1 MKCKK
6 CENIEKDPKTGMMI
20 CLTCGLVHEESQL
33 VEALEFD
40 ENQNAAGTFM
50 DFNNPSYFYPGGR
63 NTLSQMVDQTQRR
76 LNKTFRQIDKVS
88 KILTIPEN
96 VVKSAKRLYNI
107 ASNKKFTQGRK
118 TDQIVGAILYLAC
131 RWNHTKHLLIDFS
144 EVLHLN
150 LFVIGTLYI
159 KLVKLLGVQIEIID
173 PSLYMHRFCNKFN
186 LGNKAKEV
194 EKTALKILQFMKRD
208 WIITGR
214 RPSGLI
220 GACILISAK
229 LHKLNIDINLIS
241 NVVHVCSQTILNRIE
256 EFSLTEVAKMTM
268 EEFESFQESHFYPGS
283 NPPAF
288 PKPKKENEKIEEED
302 KKIENKNENEENNNG
317 KIIENGGQMPDN
329 NNNNYNDV
337 YNLRSGKSG
346 LSRNSDFTLQQNKSG
361 LNIQQ
366 IKSGISNRNDSFSL
380 SQKPNKS
387 GLSNIS
393 ELSFF
398 RPSNSGISKNNN
410 NNNNEILT
418 FGPNKS
424 GLSRGGNRISGLSS
438 RSLAEEKLSNIPENE
453 DYKYIYSK
461 EEYGVRKQFWEIM
474 FKEWIESQKE
484 KEEKEGKEKKSKV
497 KKESRKRVKTM
508 IFKSDG
514 SKRTPAEAIKSSNKF
529 GKKINFSYIKS
540 IMSKRK

>member
-96 VVKSAKRLYNI
+96 VVKTAKRLYNI

-118 TDQIVGAILYLAC
+118 TNQIVGAILYLAC
-131 RWNHTKHLLIDFS
+131 RWKKTKHLLIDFS

-159 KLVKLLGVQIEIID
+159 KLVKLLGLQINIID
-173 PSLYMHRFCNKFN
+173 PCVYMHRFCNKFN
-186 LGNKAKEV
+186 LGNKAIEV

-208 WIITGR
+208 WITTGR

-256 EFSLTEVAKMTM
+256 EFSLTRVASMTM
-268 EEFESFQESHFYPGS
+268 EEFETFKESHFYPGS
-283 NPPAF
+283 DPPAF
-288 PKPKKENEKIEEED
+288 LKSLKENEKKEEEE
-302 KKIENKNENEENNNG
+302 KKIENGKEENSNDE
-317 KIIENGGQMPDN
+317 KIIENGGIMLDNN
-329 NNNNYNDV
+329 NNNNYNDT

-346 LSRNSDFTLQQNKSG
+346 LSKNSDLNLKQNGSGINLQQV
-361 LNIQQ
+361 
-366 IKSGISNRNDSFSL
+366 KSGISNKNDTFSL
-380 SQKPNKS
+380 SPKQN
-387 GLSNIS
+387 S
-393 ELSFF
+393 EFTFF
-398 RPSNSGISKNNN
+398 KPSNSGISKSNNN
-410 NNNNEILT
+410 KESEILT
-418 FGPNKS
+418 FGPKKS
-424 GLSRGGNRISGLSS
+424 GLSRVSNRISELS
-438 RSLAEEKLSNIPENE
+438 LPDEKLSNIPDNE

-474 FKEWIESQKE
+474 FKDWIESQKE
-484 KEEKEGKEKKSKV
+484 KEEKEGKEKKVKV
-497 KKESRKRVKTM
+497 REPRKRIKKM

-514 SKRTPAEAIKSSNKF
+514 NQKTSFEAIKSSNKF
-529 GKKINFSYIKS
+529 GRKINYSYIKS